1 MKGLAVYMEG
11 GGQTAESKAAIRQ
24 GMGEFLGMLR
34 ESARRKRWH
43 WKVVPCGSG
52 VQARVDFLNARNQ
65 EPDTHAILLVDAE
78 VVVTS
83 SPKQHLATR
92 ENGWHLPDVPEPGI
106 HLMAQVM
113 ETWIVS
119 DREALQAFYG
129 QGFNTGALPKHAD
142 LEQVNKAQVA
152 ESLENATQNTQKG
165 RYHKIRHGSRLL
177 ERIRPDAVRAR
188 CAHCERFL
196 SAVGTLVT

>member
-11 GGQTAESKAAIRQ
+11 GGETAEAKAAIRQ
-24 GMGEFLGMLR
+24 GMGEFLNFLR

-43 WKVVPCGSG
+43 WKVVPCGSR
-52 VQARVDFLNARNQ
+52 VQARDAFLNARNQ

-78 VVVTS
+78 AVVTTG
-83 SPKQHLATR
+83 PKQHLATR
-92 ENGWHLPDVPEPGI
+92 DDWHLPGVPEPDI

-119 DREALQAFYG
+119 DPEALQAFYG
-129 QGFNTGALPKHAD
+129 HGFNGGALPQHAD
-142 LEQVNKAQVA
+142 LEKVDKAQVA
-152 ESLENATQNTQKG
+152 QSLESATKNTQKG
-165 RYHKIRHGSRLL
+165 RYHKIRHASRLL
-177 ERIRPDAVRAR
+177 ERVRPDTVRAR

-196 SAVGTLVT
+196 SAIGTLVT

>member
-1 MKGLAVYMEG
+1 MSGLAVYMEG
-11 GGQTAESKAAIRQ
+11 GGETAEAKAAIRQ
-24 GMGEFLGMLR
+24 GMAEFLCVMR

-43 WKVVPCGSG
+43 WKVVPCGSRLH
-52 VQARVDFLNARNQ
+52 AKEAFLNARNK
-65 EPDTHAILLVDAE
+65 EPDTHAVLLVDAE
-78 VVVTS
+78 VVVTN
-83 SPKQHLATR
+83 SPKQHLATHD
-92 ENGWHLPDVPEPGI
+92 GWHLTGVPDADI

-129 QGFNTGALPKHAD
+129 QGFNAGALPNHAD
-142 LEQVNKAQVA
+142 LEQVAKAQVA
-152 ESLENATQNTQKG
+152 HSLEEATKNTQKG

-177 ERIRPDAVRAR
+177 ERIRPGAVRAR

-196 SAVGTLVT
+196 SLIGTLVA